1 MIKRFVFYFLV
12 LALVSW
18 FDSAHHDTVYA
29 DGLHQVGAGT
39 ANSIWSQ
46 ACEMLPYC
54 GEGAHGL
61 EIITNIVSGFIL
73 WTIGPAA
80 ILLILYAS
88 IRLIT
93 STGNDET
100 IRKVWK
106 EMIFYAIL
114 GLILAVLADT
124 IINWIYNVITRI
136 VSM

>member
-1 MIKRFVFYFLV
+1 MKSLLF
-12 LALVSW
+12 
-18 FDSAHHDTVYA
+18 HDTA
-29 DGLHQVGAGT
+29 HAAGLGDVGAGT

-54 GEGAHGL
+54 GQGAQGL
-61 EIITNIVSGFIL
+61 EIITGIVSNFIL

-93 STGNDET
+93 SAGNDET
-100 IRKVWK
+100 VRKVWK

-114 GLILAVLADT
+114 GLILAILSNV
-124 IINWIYNVITRI
+124 IINWIYNLITGI